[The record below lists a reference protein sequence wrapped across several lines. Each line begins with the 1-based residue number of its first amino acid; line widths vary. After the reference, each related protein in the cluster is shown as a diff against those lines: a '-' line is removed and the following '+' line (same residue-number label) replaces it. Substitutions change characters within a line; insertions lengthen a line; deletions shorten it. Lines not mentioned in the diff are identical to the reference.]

1 MERQSFSSDLAEEE
15 GKETGAASTG
25 ALDSGTTLGG
35 RSGEVWGVVTD
46 RESREEGREKAGE
59 WDGVKA
65 MEGGEAWTRV
75 GARVAPDLREP
86 DWVEPSIERGW
97 VGMDFMG
104 WEGIGFS
111 ALRAAAG
118 AESAGIVVDD
128 ADGTI
133 VTLDEGMENDA
144 GGRNSRVEVIGEA
157 SEGENE
163 AGAEGLTGRT
173 CRIGVGEATESGAI
187 ASGVEAVVGGRKDL
201 CAASI
206 RSVDDGSDE
215 ATGTTSVG
223 LSAWSS
229 RDFGAEDSMITRGD
243 VEVVRWSTA
252 KGDPG
257 VSGIEGRALVG
268 IEKAARE
275 GVLEKKRRAKE
286 AAEDGRR
293 KGSLR

>member
-1 MERQSFSSDLAEEE
+1 
-15 GKETGAASTG
+15 
-25 ALDSGTTLGG
+25 
-35 RSGEVWGVVTD
+35 
-46 RESREEGREKAGE
+46 
-59 WDGVKA
+59 
-65 MEGGEAWTRV
+65 
-75 GARVAPDLREP
+75 
-86 DWVEPSIERGW
+86 
-97 VGMDFMG
+97 
-104 WEGIGFS
+104 
-111 ALRAAAG
+111 LRAAAV

-187 ASGVEAVVGGRKDL
+187 ASGVEAVIGGRKDL

-206 RSVDDGSDE
+206 RSVDDGSNE

-243 VEVVRWSTA
+243 VEVVR
-252 KGDPG
+252 
-257 VSGIEGRALVG
+257 
-268 IEKAARE
+268 
-275 GVLEKKRRAKE
+275 
-286 AAEDGRR
+286 
-293 KGSLR
+293 